1 VTVTKNR
8 GGQGGGEIDGL
19 PWVTGRIGGAK
30 LQRRGEG
37 EAEGGGQTRNERQKK
52 GNRSRGR

>member
-8 GGQGGGEIDGL
+8 GGQGGGETDGL
-19 PWVTGRIGGAK
+19 PWVTGRIGGAE

-37 EAEGGGQTRNERQKK
+37 EGGGQTRNERQKK